1 MQYDLVEQKVT
12 RQAYA
17 TVHTA
22 RQTRSTLNTW
32 RGRNAMDLSVDE
44 SGLWAVYLNP
54 YADDRSRMC
63 ATRLD
68 SVTLKRLDNTLCG
81 LPSKAGKSIEN
92 VFVACGIVYS
102 IESDTDLT
110 TKIYFAS
117 DTATR
122 ISSRPNIK
130 FVNKFQKNSMVSYN
144 PEEKVLYAWDNHRQ
158 ITYPLEF
165 ED

>member
-1 MQYDLVEQKVT
+1 
-12 RQAYA
+12 
-17 TVHTA
+17 
-22 RQTRSTLNTW
+22 
-32 RGRNAMDLSVDE
+32 MDLSVNDN
-44 SGLWAVYLNP
+44 GLWGVRLNP
-54 YADDRSRMC
+54 YVDDRSRIC

-81 LPSKAGKSIEN
+81 MPSKAGRSIEN
-92 VFVACGIVYS
+92 VFVYS

>member
-1 MQYDLVEQKVT
+1 
-12 RQAYA
+12 
-17 TVHTA
+17 
-22 RQTRSTLNTW
+22 
-32 RGRNAMDLSVDE
+32 MDLSVDE

-63 ATRLD
+63 VTRLD
-68 SVTLKRLDNTLCG
+68 SVTLKRLDYTICG
-81 LPSKAGKSIEN
+81 MPSKPGKSIEN

-102 IESDTDLT
+102 IESATDKT
-110 TKIYFAS
+110 TKIHFAS
-117 DTATR
+117 DTSGVYIR
-122 ISSRPNIK
+122 PPNIK
-130 FVNKFQKNSMVSYN
+130 FVNKFKKNSMVSYN